1 MARCGKNRRVRLQQ
15 HRAKMNS
22 EPLAYDVLNRI
33 TLMWAAL
40 TIEARLL
47 IAIALAAVFVAFRSN
62 RRRVQLRRHK
72 ELDPIK
78 RAIYNPKQFRRP
90 RQR

>member
-1 MARCGKNRRVRLQQ
+1 MTEQ
-15 HRAKMNS
+15 
-22 EPLAYDVLNRI
+22 LAYDLLNNLTRI
-33 TLMWAAL
+33 WGAL

-47 IAIALAAVFVAFRSN
+47 IAIALVAVFVAFRSD
-62 RRRVQLRRHK
+62 RRRVQLRPQK

-78 RAIYNPKQFRRP
+78 RTIYNPKQFRRP

>member
-1 MARCGKNRRVRLQQ
+1 
-15 HRAKMNS
+15 MNS
-22 EPLAYDVLNRI
+22 EQLAYNVLSRI
-33 TLMWAAL
+33 TLTWAAL

-47 IAIALAAVFVAFRSN
+47 IAIALAAIGVAFRSN
-62 RRRVQLRRHK
+62 RRRAQLHRQR

>member
-1 MARCGKNRRVRLQQ
+1 
-15 HRAKMNS
+15 MNS
-22 EPLAYDVLNRI
+22 EQLAYNVLNRI
-33 TLMWAAL
+33 TLTWAAL

-47 IAIALAAVFVAFRSN
+47 IAIALAAIGVAFRSS
-62 RRRVQLRRHK
+62 RRRAQLHRQR

-78 RAIYNPKQFRRP
+78 RVIYNPKQFRRP